1 MNTPPIYSPH
11 LIPASLAKGRFL
23 WPARA
28 FLAGFF
34 LCAAAT
40 AFAGP
45 KPPLLMAYF
54 VPSDRTPIPGYVDRL
69 DRVMTEVQEFYRKGM
84 EAAGYGPMTFDLA
97 RDQGG
102 KLEVHLLSG
111 KHPMRAYGRDDSSK
125 VRAEVAPF
133 LRSKGVRVD
142 ERTLVIF
149 EVLLEWK
156 DGRAIEVGPYVGGG
170 SHLAGTAWVF
180 DDERLDPGQLSS
192 KAPGGYYGGPC
203 SIGAFNSH
211 YIGGV
216 AHELGHA
223 LGLPHVA
230 GPASN
235 PKHSLMGDGN
245 HTYGE
250 ELRGEAAGSYLHPAS
265 AMLLARCRPFAGQ
278 DESEELP
285 VACDFTHLQATY
297 RSGQL
302 VLAGHLEAKPPVFG
316 LVAYNDALTIPG
328 DYDAK
333 GWISAVDAS
342 GRFELSVGELAP
354 GPYELRLQPC
364 HTNGPTSRFSF
375 KYTVSPQGVPDLKPF
390 SPSVFVLQRAVK
402 AYARRDISQ
411 VETLTGELAKQSREA
426 GELVVRQARHLR
438 SMLQP
443 SAPQSLSEVPADQ
456 KQVGVSG
463 LQFVE
468 QSVGWGRPLR
478 DQVLIEGASS
488 CFLQVDGQFHERGLF
503 AHAPSNYAL
512 DLRGKWRRLTSGYG
526 LQDGHSGSVVFV
538 VRGDNRELFRSEKI
552 TDSRLR
558 SLDVDVAGVD
568 RLELLVEDA
577 GDSASS
583 DWGVWISPS
592 LRR

>member
-1 MNTPPIYSPH
+1 MNTRHPCFTRQRSTCFTK
-11 LIPASLAKGRFL
+11 ARFL
-23 WPARA
+23 WQRAA
-28 FLAGFF
+28 FLAGFL
-34 LCAAAT
+34 LCAGAIS
-40 AFAGP
+40 FAGP
-45 KPPLLMAYF
+45 KPPLLIAYF
-54 VPSDRTPIPGYVDRL
+54 VPGDRTPVPGYVDRL
-69 DRVMTEVQEFYRKGM
+69 DRVMTEVQGFYRKGM
-84 EAAGYGPMTFDLA
+84 EAAGDGPMTFDLA

-102 KLEVHLLSG
+102 KLEVHLVRG

-125 VRAEVAPF
+125 VRAEVASF
-133 LRSKGVRVD
+133 LRSKGVGVD

-180 DDERLDPGQLSS
+180 DDKLLDPGQLSS
-192 KAPGGYYGGPC
+192 RAPGGYYGGPC

-250 ELRGEAAGSYLHPAS
+250 ELRGEGAGSYLHPAS
-265 AMLLARCRPFAGQ
+265 AMLLARCRPFSG
-278 DESEELP
+278 ESGSEELP
-285 VACDFTHLQATY
+285 VSCDFTDLQATY
-297 RSGQL
+297 RNGQL
-302 VLAGHLEAKPPVFG
+302 VLAGRLEAEPRVFG
-316 LVAYNDALTIPG
+316 LVAYNDSLKVPA

-333 GWISAVDAS
+333 GWTSDVDAS
-342 GRFELSVGELAP
+342 GRFQLSVGELEP
-354 GPYELRLQPC
+354 GPYELRLQAC

-390 SPSVFVLQRAVK
+390 SPSVFALQRAVR
-402 AYARRDISQ
+402 AYARRDRSQ
-411 VETLTGELAKQSREA
+411 VETLTAELERQSQEA
-426 GELVVRQARHLR
+426 GDLALRQARHLR
-438 SMLQP
+438 SLLQP
-443 SAPQSLSEVPADQ
+443 NAPHSLSEVPADQ
-456 KQVGVSG
+456 MQVGLSG
-463 LQFVE
+463 LQFAE

-478 DQVLIEGASS
+478 DQVLGEDASS
-488 CFLQVDGQFHERGLF
+488 CFFQVDGQFHERGLF

-512 DLRGKWRRLTSGYG
+512 DLRGKWRRFTSGYG

-538 VRGDNRELFRSEKI
+538 LRGDNRELFRSERI
-552 TDSRLR
+552 TDSRLH
-558 SLDVDVAGVD
+558 SMDLNVAGVD
-568 RLELLVEDA
+568 RLELVVEDA
-577 GDSASS
+577 GDGASS
-583 DWGVWISPS
+583 DWGVWISPT
-592 LRR
+592 LQR

>member
-1 MNTPPIYSPH
+1 MNTPSVCCPRH
-11 LIPASLAKGRFL
+11 IPASLVKGRFL
-23 WPARA
+23 WQRVA

-40 AFAGP
+40 SFAGP
-45 KPPLLMAYF
+45 KPPLLIAYF

-69 DRVMTEVQEFYRKGM
+69 DRVMTEVQGFYWKGM

-97 RDQGG
+97 RDKGG
-102 KLEVHLLSG
+102 QLEVHLVRG
-111 KHPMRAYGRDDSSK
+111 KDPMRAYGRDDSSK
-125 VRAEVAPF
+125 VRAEVASS
-133 LRSKGVRVD
+133 LRSKGVGVD

-156 DGRAIEVGPYVGGG
+156 DGRATEVGPYVGGG

-180 DDERLDPGQLSS
+180 DDELLDPAQLGS

-250 ELRGEAAGSYLHPAS
+250 ELRGEGAGSYLHPAS
-265 AMLLARCRPFAGQ
+265 AMLLARCRPFVGE

-285 VACDFTHLQATY
+285 VACDFTDLQATH
-297 RSGQL
+297 RNGQL
-302 VLAGHLEAKPPVFG
+302 VLAGHLEAEPPAFG
-316 LVAYNDALTIPG
+316 VVAYNDFLEIPA

-333 GWISAVDAS
+333 GWISKVDTS
-342 GRFELSVGELAP
+342 GRFELSIGELEP
-354 GPYELRLQPC
+354 GPYELRLQAC
-364 HTNGPTSRFSF
+364 HTNGPTSRFAF

-390 SPSVFVLQRAVK
+390 SPSVFVLQRAVR
-402 AYARRDISQ
+402 AYARRDRSQ
-411 VETLTGELAKQSREA
+411 VETLTGELERHSQEA
-426 GELVVRQARHLR
+426 GEPAVRQARHLR
-438 SMLQP
+438 SLLQP
-443 SAPQSLSEVPADQ
+443 SAPQSLSELPTDQ

-478 DQVLIEGASS
+478 DQVLIEGGAS

-503 AHAPSNYAL
+503 AHAPSSYAL

-538 VRGDNRELFRSEKI
+538 VRGDSRELFRSEKI

-568 RLELLVEDA
+568 RLELVVEDA
-577 GDSASS
+577 GDGASS

-592 LRR
+592 LQR